1 MGRAAGRCSTRS
13 KIASAPDRKECST
26 PRKRVSVDAA
36 KRESVARQHAAGS
49 ADRSRSRTVGY
60 AEGRTSGQSYTRKE
74 PAMTKDTTTD
84 KGPATIKYVGLDVHK
99 DTIAIAVADDS
110 KPDGLVL
117 GIYPNDEA
125 RLRSVLSK
133 IGPAPGLRVCYE
145 AGPCGYVIQR
155 LLTRLKIDCVVVA
168 PSLIPRKPGDRV
180 KTDRRDARKLAVL
193 LRTGQLTP
201 TWIPDREH
209 EALRDLVRAREDAV
223 VDRTRCRQRLGKF
236 LLRLG
241 VLTPDGVNAWTV
253 RHREWLT
260 RLTMDQAAQQ
270 VVLEEYR
277 QTLDESGRRV
287 ERLERE
293 IESAVTTSAH
303 VATVA
308 ALQAMRGVALVT
320 AATIVAEVGDI
331 RRFRTPRQLMS
342 YAGLV
347 PSEHSS
353 GGRTRRGSVTK
364 TGNAHLRRVVIESAW
379 HNRRKP
385 MVSEVLRK
393 RQREAPA
400 AAVAIA
406 WTAQVRLN
414 KRYHRLTERGK
425 LPQTTVVA
433 MARELLG
440 FIWAVAHTAEPQT
453 RRAAA

>member
-1 MGRAAGRCSTRS
+1 
-13 KIASAPDRKECST
+13 
-26 PRKRVSVDAA
+26 
-36 KRESVARQHAAGS
+36 
-49 ADRSRSRTVGY
+49 
-60 AEGRTSGQSYTRKE
+60 
-74 PAMTKDTTTD
+74 
-84 KGPATIKYVGLDVHK
+84 
-99 DTIAIAVADDS
+99 
-110 KPDGLVL
+110 
-117 GIYPNDEA
+117 
-125 RLRSVLSK
+125 
-133 IGPAPGLRVCYE
+133 
-145 AGPCGYVIQR
+145 
-155 LLTRLKIDCVVVA
+155 
-168 PSLIPRKPGDRV
+168 
-180 KTDRRDARKLAVL
+180 
-193 LRTGQLTP
+193 
-201 TWIPDREH
+201 
-209 EALRDLVRAREDAV
+209 
-223 VDRTRCRQRLGKF
+223 
-236 LLRLG
+236 
-241 VLTPDGVNAWTV
+241 
-253 RHREWLT
+253 
-260 RLTMDQAAQQ
+260 MDQAAQQ

-303 VATVA
+303 AATVA
-308 ALQAMRGVALVT
+308 ALQAMRGIALVT

-364 TGNAHLRRVVIESAW
+364 TGNAHLRRVAIESAW

-440 FIWAVAHTAEPQT
+440 FIWAVAHTAEPQA